1 MRAKDKLRPGNS
13 KMKLVKGQFKNF
25 FRKNSKEN
33 EKGFKMHS

>member
-25 FRKNSKEN
+25 FRKISKEN
-33 EKGFKMHS
+33 EKGIKLHS